1 MAPDTFSDTEG
12 SGIGN
17 EGTFRVPIHE
27 SFWFEEIEEVGKD
40 VNLIFTIRITPS
52 YNNLNRIYDG
62 GAFQNDMVHS
72 FSVGNDDEFEPEYG
86 PINEYKYILEKT
98 DRKRLMLVLADLE
111 YILVRATQGQGNGD
125 VG

>member
-1 MAPDTFSDTEG
+1 
-12 SGIGN
+12 
-17 EGTFRVPIHE
+17 
-27 SFWFEEIEEVGKD
+27 
-40 VNLIFTIRITPS
+40 
-52 YNNLNRIYDG
+52 
-62 GAFQNDMVHS
+62 MVHS

-125 VG
+125 VGKEKFVNQLN